1 MGKEEQPKQNNMYQ
15 NYQQTFTPQ
24 QNQLIQ
30 QMLSNNYNQA
40 PIQQEIHAIKV
51 NGEPGARSYVL
62 PPNSDAVLIDNTASM
77 VWLVQTDGAGYKTL
91 TPYDI
96 SLHEEPKPDDSIKKL
111 EDRIIRLEEKISNGK
126 SYDTSIKPYSS
137 NSKPRKYE
145 QQQQCD
151 ASSNGSN
158 DKG

>member
-1 MGKEEQPKQNNMYQ
+1 MYQ

-30 QMLSNNYNQA
+30 QMLNSSYNQA
-40 PIQQEIHAIKV
+40 PIQQESHAIRV
-51 NGEPGARSYVL
+51 NGEPGARSFAL

-96 SLHEEPKPDDSIKKL
+96 SIHEEPKPDDSIKKL
-111 EDRIIRLEEKISNGK
+111 EDRITKLEEKISYGK
-126 SYDTSIKPYSS
+126 SYESIKPYSS
-137 NSKPRKYE
+137 NSRSRKYE
-145 QQQQCD
+145 QCD
-151 ASSNGSN
+151 APSSNS
-158 DKG
+158 DAKG

>member
-1 MGKEEQPKQNNMYQ
+1 MYP

-40 PIQQEIHAIKV
+40 PVQQECHVTRV
-51 NGEPGARSYVL
+51 NGEPGARSYML
-62 PPNSDAVLIDNTASM
+62 PPNSDAVLVDTTASM
-77 VWLVQTDGAGYKTL
+77 IWLVQTDGAGYKTL

-96 SLHEEPKPDDSIKKL
+96 LPHKEPNPEEDSIKKL
-111 EDRIIRLEEKISNGK
+111 ESRISRLEERISNGK
-126 SYDTSIKPYSS
+126 SYDTSVKPYIP
-137 NSKPRKYE
+137 NSKPRK
-145 QQQQCD
+145 QQQLEQCD
-151 ASSNGSN
+151 ATSGSSN

>member
-1 MGKEEQPKQNNMYQ
+1 MYQ

-30 QMLSNNYNQA
+30 QMLSNSYNQA
-40 PIQQEIHAIKV
+40 PNLQQEIHAVKV
-51 NGEPGARSYVL
+51 NGEPGARSFAL
-62 PPNSDAVLIDNTASM
+62 PPNSDAVLVDNTASM

-111 EDRIIRLEEKISNGK
+111 EDRISRLEEKICNGK
-126 SYDTSIKPYSS
+126 SYDSSIKPYSS
-137 NSKPRKYE
+137 NSRSRKYE
-145 QQQQCD
+145 QQQCD
-151 ASSNGSN
+151 ASSGSSD

>member
-1 MGKEEQPKQNNMYQ
+1 MYQ

-30 QMLSNNYNQA
+30 QMLSNSYNQA
-40 PIQQEIHAIKV
+40 PNIQQESHAVRV
-51 NGEPGARSYVL
+51 NGEPGARSFAL
-62 PPNSDAVLIDNTASM
+62 PPNSDAVLIDNTASI

-96 SLHEEPKPDDSIKKL
+96 FPHEEPKPDDSIKKL
-111 EDRIIRLEEKISNGK
+111 EDRISRLEEKISCGK
-126 SYDTSIKPYSS
+126 SYDSSIKPYSS
-137 NSKPRKYE
+137 NSRPRKYE

-151 ASSNGSN
+151 ASSSGSN